1 MNLTDH
7 SLRQL
12 DEGYIQALEHGAVR
26 DLCVRLLADLKEA
39 RERLRQNPDNSSL
52 PPSSRAPWERGSG
65 KDPHRA
71 EDQDRL
77 DPIDDVEDAAKE
89 VAGSEASPLLNET
102 PTKRKAR
109 EALTEK
115 RKAGK
120 QIGQPGHGRTQKL
133 VAHEEKQ
140 HRPLCCAGCG
150 HSFAVDDP
158 GTAYTAFQTVDL
170 HWGDPQ
176 RPGLTLHVT
185 DHRYFECV
193 CGCGHK
199 TRAAVPTGEVG
210 DPLFE
215 GVALSEWRLV
225 APGLAALI
233 VCLAM
238 RFRMSHAK
246 IREFLWEWLALSI
259 SVGTISKTI
268 HEAGAAVAPAE
279 EELIQAV
286 RDSDLGL
293 RGSKVFALL
302 ASVTDTCRKRG
313 HAPWRYLE
321 KAIAPSG
328 VLVCPF
334 LRYPSAGGLNG
345 YETAS
350 LADNDKGLLRM
361 NERISVLVAGRNL
374 PGLLAIERI
383 LKEDPQ
389 LLRSPPR
396 LEGADRYPSV

>member
-1 MNLTDH
+1 MRGLPARRH
-7 SLRQL
+7 P
-12 DEGYIQALEHGAVR
+12 ALIR
-26 DLCVRLLADLKEA
+26 
-39 RERLRQNPDNSSL
+39 
-52 PPSSRAPWERGSG
+52 PSAYKGGS
-65 KDPHRA
+65 A
-71 EDQDRL
+71 
-77 DPIDDVEDAAKE
+77 
-89 VAGSEASPLLNET
+89 
-102 PTKRKAR
+102 
-109 EALTEK
+109 
-115 RKAGK
+115 K
-120 QIGQPGHGRTQKL
+120 QIRHN
-133 VAHEEKQ
+133 
-140 HRPLCCAGCG
+140 
-150 HSFAVDDP
+150 
-158 GTAYTAFQTVDL
+158 
-170 HWGDPQ
+170 
-176 RPGLTLHVT
+176 
-185 DHRYFECV
+185 
-193 CGCGHK
+193 
-199 TRAAVPTGEVG
+199 
-210 DPLFE
+210 
-215 GVALSEWRLV
+215 
-225 APGLAALI
+225 
-233 VCLAM
+233 AM
-238 RFRMSHAK
+238 RFRMSRAK